1 MNNFNALNMPNMSTR
16 QNTGNIMRKPIS
28 YPQLDYYSQQINDI
42 QNQIMQNQ
50 NLQNQMMQ
58 NNNMMQNNTSQNEMY
73 GLKQVHGIEE
83 ANAFQ
88 VAQGVVVPLFDYD
101 SQTIYLKYIDN
112 QGNPCMVILDYTYR
126 NQTQQVAVQNTQETN
141 VNNNYV
147 TQEQFADLNKQIAEL
162 QKKLNDFKSKMG
174 NVKKENK

>member
-1 MNNFNALNMPNMSTR
+1 MNNFNAFNMPNMS
-16 QNTGNIMRKPIS
+16 M
-28 YPQLDYYSQQINDI
+28 QQ
-42 QNQIMQNQ
+42 QNQINMMRGSVQNPQMNYYNQQMNNMQNMMA
-50 NLQNQMMQ
+50 QNQMVQ
-58 NNNMMQNNTSQNEMY
+58 NNASQNEMY
-73 GLKQVHGIEE
+73 GLKPVHGIEE

-88 VAQGVVVPLFDYD
+88 VAQGVVIPLFDFD

-126 NQTQQVAVQNTQETN
+126 NQTQQVTVQNTQKTN

-147 TQEQFADLNKQIAEL
+147 TQEQFAELNKQIAEL

>member
-1 MNNFNALNMPNMSTR
+1 MNNFNAFNMPNMS
-16 QNTGNIMRKPIS
+16 M
-28 YPQLDYYSQQINDI
+28 QQ
-42 QNQIMQNQ
+42 Q
-50 NLQNQMMQ
+50 QNQMRGFIQNPQMNYYNQQMNNMQ
-58 NNNMMQNNTSQNEMY
+58 NMMAQNQMVQNNASQNEMY
-73 GLKQVHGIEE
+73 GLKPVHGIEE

-88 VAQGVVVPLFDYD
+88 VAQGVVIPLFDFD

-126 NQTQQVAVQNTQETN
+126 NQTQQVAVQNTHETN